1 MGRLP
6 LSSVWVTSLVAAFI
20 FPIAISLSMDLASLP
35 LYSSYDRLMVT
46 FSELRT
52 YVGVNLEIYQSGT
65 EVLKKWDI
73 CSNNWDKSFL
83 LVILSNTQPTR
94 SPCCLK
100 IACSLGFLWG
110 DWFSLSIRRAGNVDG
125 LNFARGIHYLYT
137 NACRKPCVVSPL
149 KQL

>member
-1 MGRLP
+1 
-6 LSSVWVTSLVAAFI
+6 
-20 FPIAISLSMDLASLP
+20 MDLASLP

-137 NACRKPCVVSPL
+137 NACMYVIQKRLPSHDHKKSMVGGLPDPWRDL
-149 KQL
+149 LQLEI